1 MKIFVLPGGHRLWP
15 GTDVDLFVDYQSSCE
30 EEQRDE

>member
-1 MKIFVLPGGHRLWP
+1 MKIFVLPGVHRLWL
-15 GTDVDLFVDYQSSCE
+15 GTGVGLFVDYQSSCE